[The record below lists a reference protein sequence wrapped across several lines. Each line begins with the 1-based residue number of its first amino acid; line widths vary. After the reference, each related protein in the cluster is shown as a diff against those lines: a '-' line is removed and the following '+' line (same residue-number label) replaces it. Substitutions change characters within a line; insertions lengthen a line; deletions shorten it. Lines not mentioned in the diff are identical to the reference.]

1 MKLKMFEVIE
11 LSNLYNSIK
20 DDKMPLRTAYKFATL
35 MRQLDTEL
43 KFYQSKFAEIVE
55 EYGQKDERGGYVLT
69 GNGDSIAILPG
80 KENECNTKLT
90 ELRNLEVE
98 VKEITFTIDELA
110 SFNFSIS
117 ELTCLLPLIEE

>member
-1 MKLKMFEVIE
+1 MKMKMFEVIE

-43 KFYQSKFAEIVE
+43 KFYQSKFAEIVD
-55 EYGQKDERGGYVLT
+55 EYGQKDGQGGYVLT
-69 GNGDSIAILPG
+69 ENGDSIAILPG
-80 KENECNTKLT
+80 KENECNTKLMD
-90 ELRNLEVE
+90 LRNLEVE
-98 VKEITFTIDELA
+98 IAGVTFTIDELA

-117 ELTCLLPLIEE
+117 ELTCLLPLIKE